1 MEPLYDVTEVRV
13 MAGYKLTVLFA
24 DGLQGI
30 VDMSAHL
37 EGPIFG
43 TLRDEKLFS
52 QAYIEHGTVVWPNGA
67 DLAPDV
73 MYDEIKRLGFWV
85 VHTIR

>member
-1 MEPLYDVTEVRV
+1 MVVCPLFIAYLLSIMEPLYDVTEVRV

-43 TLRDEKLFS
+43 ALRDEKLFCRHTS
-52 QAYIEHGTVVWPNGA
+52 STE
-67 DLAPDV
+67 
-73 MYDEIKRLGFWV
+73 RLFGR
-85 VHTIR
+85 TEQILLQT